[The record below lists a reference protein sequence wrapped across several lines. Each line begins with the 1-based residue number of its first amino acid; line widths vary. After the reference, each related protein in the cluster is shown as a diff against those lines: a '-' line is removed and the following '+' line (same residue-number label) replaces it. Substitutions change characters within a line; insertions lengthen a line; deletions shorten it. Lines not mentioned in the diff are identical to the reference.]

1 MSLSEIIDQLPL
13 LSSEERWKVIERAME
28 LDDLSDDELRMID
41 ERIAAH
47 ERAPET
53 SVPLAQMAAELR
65 DLEEA
70 VRPTVANCQCQGLA

>member
-13 LSSEERWKVIERAME
+13 LSREERWQVIERAME
-28 LDDLSDDELRMID
+28 LDDLSDDEMRLID
-41 ERIAAH
+41 ELIAAH

-65 DLEEA
+65 EEY
-70 VRPTVANCQCQGLA
+70 RL

>member
-1 MSLSEIIDQLPL
+1 MAVIESLLMSLSEIIEELPL
-13 LSSEERWKVIERAME
+13 LSREERWQVIERAME
-28 LDDLSDDELRMID
+28 LDDISDDELQLIN

-65 DLEEA
+65 EQYRL
-70 VRPTVANCQCQGLA
+70 